1 MQCGEDLWLGRLK
14 KPVGRFNTQL
24 GFSPVARFNGVHWET
39 VAETDRRG
47 RNAALIYGD
56 GTVTT
61 GQHVDTSWLFRRTAA
76 TDGRIAATAESPQ
89 RADSLLNFSNM
100 SMAKARHLLC
110 DRGVTLPE
118 GNGNT
123 AVVLLEDGFCARL
136 KFGKVGS
143 TWKVKLPADGV
154 VELLRAKPSWGAV
167 DPDGRFP
174 FLPEPLDA
182 EVVRTTCWLTDA
194 DVLSQA
200 FEGFSAAVS
209 AYQSM
214 LAGSEQPYKRLQRA
228 LRDGRLA
235 GDDAID
241 FQAIVDR
248 MRAEWPTAARAMLGL
263 RELSD
268 LLLKSDEARAMLAMA
283 VEQRAAEAAEEIES
297 RVRAEMDL
305 RLASTRE
312 ELQSLERRITEKRAS
327 EAALDGRVH
336 ALRGEQDLLAKNTRT
351 LHAEMAT
358 STDLIRSAREETE
371 RLKGEVQAAQE
382 AYASVRH
389 GHDEIVA
396 ASNAVEQRLT
406 DFVQEARRAFGAVGT
421 SDVAATAILAER
433 LRDWLAGVGKDV
445 PSFVPSS
452 TPPWALPT
460 AIQAGKIEL
469 SNLQERLTQESENYG
484 IQLQD
489 LSLLDVLVRA
499 GEPVL
504 VAGSMAES
512 ALQAYAR
519 AVSGGQVRVHA
530 LDPSTIGLDDVWR
543 MAATGRPTAFALAW
557 HRAATFPEETVLVC
571 LRDLDAAP
579 FRLWLASLMSALSS
593 QERPSNL
600 LIVATTS
607 CISSETRQVR
617 SGGSDPARALAV
629 VVPRPSQSAAS
640 CNVVLGAALAGE
652 STRLVAG
659 VYPSDPSPRVAREL
673 CGLEV
678 HPPSIGRALRIAGI
692 ACGSAGGPSVQSI
705 AGWARFW
712 AGAEPDATQPSLC
725 EAARTIA
732 GLRDMN

>member
-1 MQCGEDLWLGRLK
+1 MQCSEDLWLGRLK
-14 KPVGRFNTQL
+14 KPVGPFNTQF
-24 GFSPVARFNGVHWET
+24 GFSTVARFNGVHWES
-39 VAETDRRG
+39 VAETNRRG
-47 RNAALIYGD
+47 RNAALIYED
-56 GTVTT
+56 GTVTA

-76 TDGRIAATAESPQ
+76 TDGGTAATAKSPQ
-89 RADSLLNFSNM
+89 RAESLLNFSNM

-123 AVVLLEDGFCARL
+123 AVVLFEGGFCARL
-136 KFGKVGS
+136 KFGKEGA

-194 DVLSQA
+194 DFLSRA
-200 FEGFSAAVS
+200 FEGFSDAVS

-214 LAGSEQPYKRLQRA
+214 LAGSDQPYKRLQRA

-235 GDDAID
+235 GEHAID

-248 MRAEWPTAARAMLGL
+248 MRAEWPTVAGAMLGL

-268 LLLKSDEARAMLAMA
+268 LLLKSDEARAMLARA
-283 VEQRAAEAAEEIES
+283 VEQRSAEAVEEIES
-297 RVRAEMDL
+297 LVRAEMEL

-312 ELQSLERRITEKRAS
+312 ELQSLERHITEKRAS
-327 EAALDGRVH
+327 EAALNDRVH
-336 ALRGEQDLLAKNTRT
+336 SLRGEQDLLVKRATN
-351 LHAEMAT
+351 LQAEMAI

-371 RLKGEVQAAQE
+371 RLKKQAQAAQE
-382 AYASVRH
+382 AYASVQH
-389 GHDEIVA
+389 GHEEIVA
-396 ASNAVEQRLT
+396 ASKAVEERLT
-406 DFVQEARRAFGAVGT
+406 DFVHEARRAFGAVGA
-421 SDVAATAILAER
+421 SDAAATAILAER
-433 LRDWLAGVGKDV
+433 LRDWLAGAGKEV
-445 PSFVPSS
+445 SSFVPSS

-460 AIQAGKIEL
+460 SIQTGKIGL
-469 SNLQERLTQESENYG
+469 SDLQERLTQEADNFG
-484 IQLQD
+484 IELQD

-530 LDPSTIGLDDVWR
+530 LDPSIIGLDDVWR
-543 MAATGRPTAFALAW
+543 MAAAGRPTAFALAW
-557 HRAATFPEETVLVC
+557 HRAVTFPEETVLLC

-600 LIVATTS
+600 LIIATAS
-607 CISSETRQVR
+607 CIAGETRQMR
-617 SGGSDPARALAV
+617 PGGSDPARALAV
-629 VVPRPSQSAAS
+629 VVPGPSQNATL

-652 STRLVAG
+652 PTQLEAS
-659 VYPSDPSPRVAREL
+659 VYPFDPSPRVAREL
-673 CGLEV
+673 CGLDV
-678 HPPSIGRALRIAGI
+678 DPQSIGRALRIAGI
-692 ACGSAGGPSVQSI
+692 ARDSASGPSVQSI
-705 AGWARFW
+705 AGWARYW
-712 AGAEPDATQPSLC
+712 AGAEPDATQPSLRK
-725 EAARTIA
+725 AARTIA
-732 GLRDMN
+732 GLRDMS